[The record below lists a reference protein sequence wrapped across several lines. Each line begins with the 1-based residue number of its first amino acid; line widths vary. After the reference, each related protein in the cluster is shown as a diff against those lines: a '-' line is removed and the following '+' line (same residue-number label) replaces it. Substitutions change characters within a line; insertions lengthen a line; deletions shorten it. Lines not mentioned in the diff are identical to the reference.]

1 MAYLTIQHSTH
12 RAGRQTHVEM
22 RQNKTEM
29 ILVNN
34 GQSSKSVDVLE
45 GSQRKKRNNKR
56 ENHVRPLR
64 AFNRKIL
71 ITTVEVNH
79 IHQTKD
85 FR

>member
-12 RAGRQTHVEM
+12 RTGRQTHVEM

-45 GSQRKKRNNKR
+45 GSQRKKEKQQ
-56 ENHVRPLR
+56 
-64 AFNRKIL
+64 KG
-71 ITTVEVNH
+71 
-79 IHQTKD
+79 KSC
-85 FR
+85 